1 MLHKKNIKKVIAT
14 WMAVVVSVSC
24 LTVNVSATEVSSANA
39 IDGNVT
45 TDTTTVTPTV
55 VPTAT
60 ETIPNAVDA
69 SVMPVATREGD
80 PAKMVAGY
88 SMDPYSYFS
97 EEEWEQMANKN
108 NKTDWDHW
116 TIPALLDSSPYHF
129 RYGYKIYMD
138 FTSQAYRKNGKK
150 VKKLNVNQ
158 DSYNNLMKYGLVK
171 GDYVTVDI
179 DTYMKTSDSY
189 LIAITKEEF
198 DALQNDLRN
207 RYIDTYGE
215 DPSVKGSYISDQGLY
230 DFSWDFGKVLFCG
243 SNPVYIS
250 KWDTE
255 NKIAYGGK
263 PDKIYYYKILYLDRT
278 IKRSDRP
285 DDPHFK
291 GVTFQ
296 YGKYMHG
303 VLPTSKYAKVKEL
316 INKDGLYRAK
326 FTVKKLY
333 TWRNWISFDHKTYYL
348 EGDLDIPIKGYYSN
362 GKTLDNTSYSIYYD
376 FKPNITKWEK
386 RHLKHGKNRPDID
399 IYCDTIPQKY
409 KDMIYKSYLIKTGQ
423 K

>member
-14 WMAVVVSVSC
+14 WMAVVVSAGC
-24 LTVNVSATEVSSANA
+24 FTVNVSATDVSNANA
-39 IDGNVT
+39 VDGNVT

-55 VPTAT
+55 APTAI
-60 ETIPNAVDA
+60 ETIPNAVENI
-69 SVMPVATREGD
+69 PIATREGD
-80 PAKMVAGY
+80 PNKVIAGY

-97 EEEWEQMANKN
+97 EDEWEQMANKN

-138 FTSQAYRKNGKK
+138 FTSQVYRKNGKK
-150 VKKLNVNQ
+150 VKRKLNNNQ
-158 DSYNNLMKYGLVK
+158 DTYNNLMKYGLVK
-171 GDYVTVDI
+171 GDYIMVDGDVHM
-179 DTYMKTSDSY
+179 DTKDTY

-291 GVTFQ
+291 GVTFKKDFVQ
-296 YGKYMHG
+296 SMSI
-303 VLPTSKYAKVKEL
+303 PKEWK
-316 INKDGLYRAK
+316 IKETVNKDGEYHAK
-326 FTVKKLY
+326 CTIRKTFSARVC
-333 TWRNWISFDHKTYYL
+333 ISSDMKTYWVDT
-348 EGDLDIPIKGYYSN
+348 GFFFPIMGYYSN
-362 GKTLDNTSYSIYYD
+362 GNLLENSFEVAYYG
-376 FKPNITKWEK
+376 KPKLTKWEK
-386 RHLKHGKNRPDID
+386 SHIDRTCKHSIHIHSNF
-399 IYCDTIPQKY
+399 IPQKY
-409 KDMIYKSYLIKTGQ
+409 KDLMAKRYSRK
-423 K
+423 